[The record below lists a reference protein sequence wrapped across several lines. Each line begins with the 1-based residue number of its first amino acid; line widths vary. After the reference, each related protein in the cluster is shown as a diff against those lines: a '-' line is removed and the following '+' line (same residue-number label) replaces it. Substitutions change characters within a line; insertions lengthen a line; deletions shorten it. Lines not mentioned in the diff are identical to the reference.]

1 MESVFLIRI
10 TPIIKQGY
18 FKCNGYAS
26 VVTYILYCLAQLR
39 FTDKICTIIILITA
53 RDYIVR
59 HSYHIEK
66 HYIERSGWLRAAVLG
81 ANDGIISVTSLVVG
95 IAASGASSQ
104 TLLVTCVAG
113 LISGAASMAAGEY
126 ISVKSQQDIEQS
138 DLKMEAHEL
147 KLHPEHEL
155 QELKNIY
162 IQRGLT
168 PSLAENVAKQL
179 TLHNALDAHARDE
192 IGISAHTSAQPFL
205 AASSS
210 AVAFSVGSLFPLL
223 SIMLLPNA
231 YLAKGV
237 MLIGVLSLGVMGA
250 LASYAG
256 GVSIWKGAIRVMI
269 WGIVAMLFSA
279 WIGSLFNTAV
289 A

>member
-1 MESVFLIRI
+1 M
-10 TPIIKQGY
+10 
-18 FKCNGYAS
+18 
-26 VVTYILYCLAQLR
+26 
-39 FTDKICTIIILITA
+39 
-53 RDYIVR
+53 R

-138 DLKMEAHEL
+138 DLKMEAREL

-168 PSLAENVAKQL
+168 PSLAEDVAKQL

-256 GVSIWKGAIRVMI
+256 GVSIWRGAIRVMI
-269 WGIVAMLFSA
+269 WGILAMLFSA

>member
-1 MESVFLIRI
+1 M
-10 TPIIKQGY
+10 
-18 FKCNGYAS
+18 
-26 VVTYILYCLAQLR
+26 
-39 FTDKICTIIILITA
+39 
-53 RDYIVR
+53 R

-138 DLKMEAHEL
+138 DLKMEAREL

-168 PSLAENVAKQL
+168 PSLAEDVAKQL

-269 WGIVAMLFSA
+269 WGILAMLFSA

>member
-1 MESVFLIRI
+1 M
-10 TPIIKQGY
+10 
-18 FKCNGYAS
+18 
-26 VVTYILYCLAQLR
+26 
-39 FTDKICTIIILITA
+39 
-53 RDYIVR
+53 R

-138 DLKMEAHEL
+138 DLKMEAREL

-168 PSLAENVAKQL
+168 PSLAEDVAKQL

>member
-1 MESVFLIRI
+1 M
-10 TPIIKQGY
+10 
-18 FKCNGYAS
+18 
-26 VVTYILYCLAQLR
+26 
-39 FTDKICTIIILITA
+39 
-53 RDYIVR
+53 R

-138 DLKMEAHEL
+138 DLKMEAREL

-168 PSLAENVAKQL
+168 PSLAEDVAKQL

-231 YLAKGV
+231 YLAQGV

-256 GVSIWKGAIRVMI
+256 GVSIWRGAIRVML